1 MPAMHSNSTLYGTRR
16 LVAACA
22 VLALMSPVMAAKAQN
37 TTVGELELRPYIR
50 ANIGH
55 SLGHSFIDVSAENE
69 YERYIADEFPLFT
82 LNAGF
87 RLHDR
92 IGVEVGV
99 FRSLKKSTD
108 YVAEVSGN
116 QINGSTN
123 TRYYGY
129 YADVTG
135 HLPLSYITE
144 KKSNLEL
151 LGSIGIS
158 NVTIEWEG
166 DANTPDLP
174 VFGGDS
180 KDDDNAV
187 RYGLGVQ
194 YHISESF
201 SAKAMFRYI
210 DVDFDGGVSGG
221 QIVDIGVDY
230 KF

>member
-1 MPAMHSNSTLYGTRR
+1 M
-16 LVAACA
+16 
-22 VLALMSPVMAAKAQN
+22 LALMLPVMAAKAQD
-37 TTVGELELRPYIR
+37 TTVGELELRPYIS
-50 ANIGH
+50 ASI
-55 SLGHSFIDVSAENE
+55 GHSFIDVSADNQ
-69 YERYIADEFPLFT
+69 YKRYIADEFPVFT

-87 RLHDR
+87 RLHDY
-92 IGVEVGV
+92 IGVEAGV
-99 FRSLKKSTD
+99 FRSLEKNTG
-108 YVAEVSGN
+108 YIAEVSGN
-116 QINGSTN
+116 QINGSTD
-123 TRYYGY
+123 THYYGY